1 MFEQGHINK
10 VTMNMVRIRQI
21 IALRK
26 AFKAGPLLPPIS
38 KSREKPSCDGLSSNK
53 ASAKDILEINLRIS
67 ELKTNLFAFDNIICL
82 ISVNENSFESS
93 WKIVTTTEIIPK
105 TDVISILNAFSVEY
119 TFKRDQHL
127 KIEICDY
134 SEEEV
139 TIVGM
144 MTFFVTEIVT
154 TSPSLSKPLIEIK
167 SGKSIA
173 MMTISYTAQPREQ
186 TILLQFCGK
195 NFPRKGF
202 ENTQIY
208 FQMFRMEEN
217 ETRNLLYTSDSQ
229 LYSSKIP
236 WKPFKLPKNTIIDSK
251 KRNFEVVCY
260 SRDDHTRCSVIGQF
274 IATSDVLFNN
284 AEERKILYLCVGLE
298 NNKKANGIIEVVK
311 CNEITIYSFLDYII
325 NGYCLSLAIAV
336 DFSISDSNDT
346 NATFANDV
354 ECVIRSI
361 CEPFRRHN
369 LQAFQPFGFGAR
381 IPPYFRKSQQ
391 FCLNLEMD
399 PNCQGTDG
407 LIDAFWKANAQ
418 VQPSTTAHFAHIIYH
433 LSKLASNV
441 HRRENQLKCPYFVLA
456 IISKGKI
463 NDIRETVQATI
474 FASKAPLS
482 IIFIATGDN
491 CAEMERLGLSAGRI
505 SYQSRRAE
513 RDMLQFVALTKFR
526 NKLPEDNNFWELLTE
541 RALRRVPWQMIN
553 WLMKNGHI
561 PQDMKHYG
569 CLLNQIESTTAT
581 SELELEHRQERIN
594 AIESFSDPSTE
605 DLDKREHASTSKE
618 HYSYAE
624 TEDFSTTSLTPSFT
638 SKNA

>member
-1 MFEQGHINK
+1 
-10 VTMNMVRIRQI
+10 MNMVRIRQI

-26 AFKAGPLLPPIS
+26 ALKAGPLLPPIS
-38 KSREKPSCDGLSSNK
+38 KSRENPSSCDGLSSNK

-67 ELKTNLFAFDNIICL
+67 ELKTDLFAFDDIICL

-105 TDVISILNAFSVEY
+105 TDAISILNVFSVEY

-127 KIEICDY
+127 KIEICDC

-139 TIVGM
+139 RIVGM

-154 TSPSLSKPLIEIK
+154 TTPNLSKPLIEIK

-173 MMTISYTAQPREQ
+173 MMTISYTAQPKEQ

-229 LYSSKIP
+229 LYSSKIL
-236 WKPFKLPKNTIIDSK
+236 WKPFKLPKNTVTDSK

-260 SRDDHTRCSVIGQF
+260 SRDDHTKCSIIGQF
-274 IATSDVLFNN
+274 ITTSDVLFKN
-284 AEERKILYLCVGLE
+284 AEERKILYLRVGME

-325 NGYCLSLAIAV
+325 NGSQNYAA
-336 DFSISDSNDT
+336 
-346 NATFANDV
+346 
-354 ECVIRSI
+354 
-361 CEPFRRHN
+361 
-369 LQAFQPFGFGAR
+369 FGFGAR

-399 PNCQGTDG
+399 PNCQGIDG

-441 HRRENQLKCPYFVLA
+441 RRRENQLQCPYFVLA

-482 IIFIATGDN
+482 IIFIATEGD
-491 CAEMERLGLSAGRI
+491 CSEMERLGLSAGRI
-505 SYQSRRAE
+505 SYQNRRAQ

-553 WLMKNGHI
+553 WMMKNGHI
-561 PQDMKHYG
+561 PQDMKHYD
-569 CLLNQIESTTAT
+569 CLLNQSTGT
-581 SELELEHRQERIN
+581 SELELDHRQERIN
-594 AIESFSDPSTE
+594 AFSDPSTE
-605 DLDKREHASTSKE
+605 DFDEREHASTSKE
-618 HYSYAE
+618 YYSHAE
-624 TEDFSTTSLTPSFT
+624 TEDFSTTSPTPSLT
-638 SKNA
+638 S

>member
-1 MFEQGHINK
+1 
-10 VTMNMVRIRQI
+10 MNMVRIRQI

-26 AFKAGPLLPPIS
+26 ALKAGPLLPPIS
-38 KSREKPSCDGLSSNK
+38 KSRENPSSCDGLSSNK

-67 ELKTNLFAFDNIICL
+67 ELKTDLFAFDDIICL

-105 TDVISILNAFSVEY
+105 TDAISILNVFSVEY

-127 KIEICDY
+127 KIEICDC

-139 TIVGM
+139 RIVGM

-154 TSPSLSKPLIEIK
+154 TTPNLSKPLIEIK

-173 MMTISYTAQPREQ
+173 MMTISYTAQPKEQ

-229 LYSSKIP
+229 LYSSKIL
-236 WKPFKLPKNTIIDSK
+236 WKPFKLPKNTVTDSK

-260 SRDDHTRCSVIGQF
+260 SRDDHTKCSIIGQF
-274 IATSDVLFNN
+274 ITTSDVLFKN
-284 AEERKILYLCVGLE
+284 AEERKILYLRVGME

-369 LQAFQPFGFGAR
+369 FSQNYAAFGFGAR

-399 PNCQGTDG
+399 PNCQGIDG

-441 HRRENQLKCPYFVLA
+441 RRRENQLQCPYFVLA

-482 IIFIATGDN
+482 IIFIATEGD
-491 CAEMERLGLSAGRI
+491 CSEMERLGLSAGRI
-505 SYQSRRAE
+505 SYQNRRAQ

-553 WLMKNGHI
+553 WMMKNGHI
-561 PQDMKHYG
+561 PQDMKHYD
-569 CLLNQIESTTAT
+569 CLLNQSTGT
-581 SELELEHRQERIN
+581 SELELDHRQERIN
-594 AIESFSDPSTE
+594 AFSDPSTE
-605 DLDKREHASTSKE
+605 DFDEREHASTSKE
-618 HYSYAE
+618 YYSHAE
-624 TEDFSTTSLTPSFT
+624 TEDFSTTSPTPSLT
-638 SKNA
+638 S